1 MKLTYLLSILLI
13 SCTTVTA
20 QVYSFTPTIRFKS
33 SYFTFRKG
41 IVLEG
46 AIDTL
51 CKVGQVIVDIDN
63 KKISN
68 PESIERPLAFFPI
81 TSVSYDAANR
91 MYKLDAEDPYT
102 KHKFLYF
109 NVKLNSNNEIVY
121 VKKVKRFKGN
131 VFRGDTTFSTF
142 TNTLMDIE
150 FSVNSSR
157 MKENLM
163 LSADTAES
171 SKQVDEFYDAPYINQ
186 DTKVEMR
193 NGYIN
198 WTEGKGSNMKY
209 HSYHIDEVS
218 LKHEEGKTKGFQLLC
233 NVSPSLTYVVR
244 VYQTRRKMVDQ
255 QNGWVNVIV
264 ILKIVDRKRGGISV
278 IESY

>member
-1 MKLTYLLSILLI
+1 MKLIYLVSLLLC
-13 SCTTVTA
+13 SCTAVKA
-20 QVYSFTPTIRFKS
+20 QVYSFTPTIRFTC
-33 SYFTFRKG
+33 SYFSFNKSINLTS
-41 IVLEG
+41 E
-46 AIDTL
+46 IDTL
-51 CKVGQVIVDIDN
+51 CNVGKLIVDIDN

-68 PESIERPLAFFPI
+68 PESIQTPLAFFPI
-81 TSVSYDAANR
+81 KSVSYDAANR
-91 MYKLDAEDPYT
+91 MYKLEADDPYM

-109 NVKLNSNNEIVY
+109 LVKLNSEDQILY
-121 VKKVKRFKGN
+121 VKKVKRYKGGDS
-131 VFRGDTTFSTF
+131 RGDTSFSTF
-142 TNTLMDIE
+142 TNSLMDIE
-150 FSVNSSR
+150 FSVNSKR

-171 SKQVDEFYDAPYINQ
+171 SKQVDELYEAPYINQ

-193 NGYIN
+193 NGYIS
-198 WTEGKGSNMKY
+198 WTEGKGNDIKY
-209 HSYHIDEVS
+209 HSYRIDEVS

-244 VYQTRRKMVDQ
+244 VYKTRRMMVAR